1 MTIRSKHDNL
11 LNYFIHD
18 DKDLSKEY
26 VKKSRKF
33 LKGIDNKKVIDIFKE
48 VNNISDTRKGI

>member
-18 DKDLSKEY
+18 DKDLSKKY
-26 VKKSRKF
+26 VENSEKF
-33 LKGIDNKKVIDIFKE
+33 LQNIINRKVKNE
-48 VNNISDTRKGI
+48 Q